1 MVIGSNLIS
10 FLRRYLCFD
19 YSLHRWF
26 DLGVFMTTL
35 SSMKSWYMTLLATLL
50 LPLATL
56 LADDSEKLHDDVKE
70 AIELFENADS
80 GIKKF
85 FEESYGYAVFPKV
98 GKGGFVVGGAYG
110 KGEVYEN
117 GARVGRASLSQA
129 TVGLQLGGQ
138 AYIELIFFEDKRSL
152 DNFKT
157 SKFALSAQASA
168 VAAAEGAA
176 ATAKY
181 ELGVAVFTLAR
192 GGLMFEASVGGQKFN
207 YTPIE
212 AVEE

>member
-1 MVIGSNLIS
+1 MVVGSNLIS